1 MGMISCFAMPL
12 IDAEAVAASLV
23 ALLASAITLA
33 YLVDAIGLQIAPFP
47 ILLLS
52 LAVAAIAFA
61 ALRRQ
66 AARDGAALCGFSVS
80 VLGTFAWFLWL
91 ARPNFLPT
99 GSGPDLAHHL
109 SLLEYIQRHWRLV
122 HDVALS
128 EYLGEMVDYTP
139 GSHLLAVLTG
149 AWVRSDALHAVY
161 PTVAAT
167 VALKAGLIFLIALR
181 LLPRDVPRVAG
192 ATLAV
197 ILLFLARVHF
207 VGSFTEQSYLA
218 QVVSELFAV
227 AMWWALIV
235 WDEHPSRGTMAWF
248 ALWGVAAFL
257 SWPVWIGPLLVVLAA
272 LALLHGELPLVKRLP
287 QLAIPAIPIALI
299 AAIHGSR
306 HVGGFRM
313 AGTGG
318 FAIWP
323 TPDLLGWWFIGL
335 AAAGLLYCLAARRAR
350 TLTLLVAAIA
360 VQAAA
365 LFGTAHSSGAAA
377 PYLSLKMFYLAVY
390 PLMVGAALMIASG
403 MHAVSRTLRLPE
415 RRASVL
421 AWVLAGAVAIAVAR
435 PLAAAPRP
443 RPIVSQPALEA
454 AEWARA
460 RMPPACIDYL
470 VVDGYTAYWLHL
482 AVFGQPRASGRAMD
496 DDTFD
501 AKKGIVRWILPNG
514 LPLAVADDFDA
525 LPRDIR
531 SNVDVLARFGPA
543 AVVKRRGP
551 SACWK

>member
-1 MGMISCFAMPL
+1 
-12 IDAEAVAASLV
+12 V
-23 ALLASAITLA
+23 
-33 YLVDAIGLQIAPFP
+33 
-47 ILLLS
+47 
-52 LAVAAIAFA
+52 
-61 ALRRQ
+61 
-66 AARDGAALCGFSVS
+66 
-80 VLGTFAWFLWL
+80 
-91 ARPNFLPT
+91 
-99 GSGPDLAHHL
+99 
-109 SLLEYIQRHWRLV
+109 
-122 HDVALS
+122 
-128 EYLGEMVDYTP
+128 
-139 GSHLLAVLTG
+139 
-149 AWVRSDALHAVY
+149 
-161 PTVAAT
+161 
-167 VALKAGLIFLIALR
+167 
-181 LLPRDVPRVAG
+181 
-192 ATLAV
+192 
-197 ILLFLARVHF
+197 LLFLARVHF
-207 VGSFTEQSYLA
+207 VGSFMEQSYLA

-227 AMWWALIV
+227 AIWWALVV
-235 WDEHPSRGTMAWF
+235 WDQRPSVVAATLVAI
-248 ALWGVAAFL
+248 AGVAAFL
-257 SWPVWIGPLLVVLAA
+257 SWPVWIGPVMVVLGA
-272 LALLHGELPLVKRLP
+272 LALLHYELPVLTRL
-287 QLAIPAIPIALI
+287 QHLAIAAVPIGVVAW
-299 AAIHGSR
+299 IHGSR
-306 HVGGFRM
+306 HTGGFRM

-323 TPDLLGWWFIGL
+323 TPALLGWWFIGL
-335 AAAGLLYCLAARRAR
+335 AAAGLLFCLATARAR
-350 TLTLLVAAIA
+350 AVPLLAGAIA

-365 LFGTAHSSGAAA
+365 LYYTARSSGAEA